1 MMTSS
6 GGDLEDAVAVRK
18 SRVFAVLFLLAAY
31 LRLSSMQIPQV
42 NPQVLHLITF
52 FLLTLTF
59 YWILDTTRRR
69 LLNFTLLFIT
79 VALGLGSE
87 ALQLIL
93 PNSRYPDPVNVAANI
108 LGSLVALALCSIYH
122 KRMLDR
128 RRRRKGYGVVPQDG
142 EAEDLELGPSA
153 RQETGVVDAG
163 ANWDDA
169 HGRSSADGEGRLP
182 PGNASAGDEVGN
194 AKK

>member
-1 MMTSS
+1 
-6 GGDLEDAVAVRK
+6 
-18 SRVFAVLFLLAAY
+18 
-31 LRLSSMQIPQV
+31 MQIPQV
-42 NPQVLHLITF
+42 NSQVLHLITF

-93 PNSRYPDPVNVAANI
+93 PNSRYPDPVNIAANI
-108 LGSLVALALCSIYH
+108 FGSLVALALCSIYH

-142 EAEDLELGPSA
+142 EAEDLEMGPSA

-163 ANWDDA
+163 EDWDDA
-169 HGRSSADGEGRLP
+169 HGGSSADGEGRLT
-182 PGNASAGDEVGN
+182 PGTPSAGEEAGN